1 MMLSLG
7 DDGPHMLIRQ
17 RVEDRFPFP
26 AALYQSV
33 LLQDLQLMG
42 NRRLG
47 HIQHLG
53 QVTDTNLRLKQH
65 KQDPDPGG
73 IPKCFEQFRQ
83 IIKFRLRR
91 HQPADK
97 FQPLPVKFIGFTAQ
111 FFFFHYL
118 LVVMSLDP
126 REKTSDKLWE
136 YYYDETYKGI
146 RKISTDLSSIEWF
159 SKKKIKTTANLHQAV
174 LQMMYDIV
182 KFTDRKNKK
191 SMLSV
196 IDTPHLKEIK
206 DNAILLASANEYAAK
221 EIVRNFERVQDELK
235 ELKQSQK

>member
-1 MMLSLG
+1 MKLYKNT
-7 DDGPHMLIRQ
+7 LIISI
-17 RVEDRFPFP
+17 VI
-26 AALYQSV
+26 LIICV
-33 LLQDLQLMG
+33 LLSVVFNFTCLS
-42 NRRLG
+42 
-47 HIQHLG
+47 
-53 QVTDTNLRLKQH
+53 
-65 KQDPDPGG
+65 
-73 IPKCFEQFRQ
+73 E
-83 IIKFRLRR
+83 
-91 HQPADK
+91 
-97 FQPLPVKFIGFTAQ
+97 IGFISFISDYMIGTACSIIVVIVTTFLQFKYEQRKTLNSILSDIQ

-126 REKTSDKLWE
+126 KEKTSDKLWE

-159 SKKKIKTTANLHQAV
+159 SKKKIKTTSNLHQAV

>member
-1 MMLSLG
+1 MKLYKNT
-7 DDGPHMLIRQ
+7 LIISI
-17 RVEDRFPFP
+17 VI
-26 AALYQSV
+26 LVICV
-33 LLQDLQLMG
+33 LLSVVFNFTYLS
-42 NRRLG
+42 
-47 HIQHLG
+47 
-53 QVTDTNLRLKQH
+53 
-65 KQDPDPGG
+65 
-73 IPKCFEQFRQ
+73 E
-83 IIKFRLRR
+83 
-91 HQPADK
+91 
-97 FQPLPVKFIGFTAQ
+97 IGFISFISDYMIGTACSIIVVIVTTFLQFKYEQRKTLNSILSDIQ

>member
-1 MMLSLG
+1 MKLYKNT
-7 DDGPHMLIRQ
+7 LIISI
-17 RVEDRFPFP
+17 VI
-26 AALYQSV
+26 LVICV
-33 LLQDLQLMG
+33 LLSVVFNFTCLSEIRFISFISDYMIGTACSIIVVIVTTFLQF
-42 NRRLG
+42 
-47 HIQHLG
+47 
-53 QVTDTNLRLKQH
+53 KY
-65 KQDPDPGG
+65 
-73 IPKCFEQFRQ
+73 EQRKTLNS
-83 IIKFRLRR
+83 ILSDI
-91 HQPADK
+91 
-97 FQPLPVKFIGFTAQ
+97 Q

-126 REKTSDKLWE
+126 KEKTSDKLWE

-146 RKISTDLSSIEWF
+146 RKISTDLSCIEWF
-159 SKKKIKTTANLHQAV
+159 SKKKIKTASNLHQAV